1 MPQIKKILIA
11 VDSSSCSI
19 HAAKKGF
26 ALAHQLHASIGLLFV
41 IDRNKETVSADLDI
55 TPEESQT
62 ILLKRAEETLD
73 QLIKMYGGKGGEIF
87 RFTPEGIPKEEILA
101 TSLQWNADLV
111 VMGTHGHTGL
121 QHLLMGSVAE
131 YVIHHST
138 RPVMVVSL
146 KTG

>member
-11 VDSSSCSI
+11 VDNSSCSMR
-19 HAAKKGF
+19 AAKKGF
-26 ALAHQLHASIGLLFV
+26 ALANQLNASVGLLFV
-41 IDRNKETVSADLDI
+41 IDRDKETVSADLGI

-62 ILLKRAEETLD
+62 VLLRRAEETLD
-73 QLIKMYGGKGGEIF
+73 QLVKMYGGTSEIF

-101 TSLQWNADLV
+101 ASQQWNADLI